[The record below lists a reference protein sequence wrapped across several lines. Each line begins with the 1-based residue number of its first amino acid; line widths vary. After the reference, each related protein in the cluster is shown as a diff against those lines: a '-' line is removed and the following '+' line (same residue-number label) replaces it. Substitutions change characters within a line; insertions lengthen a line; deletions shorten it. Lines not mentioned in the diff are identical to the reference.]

1 MSTKKLNHREL
12 VERFASA
19 VENENDNKAEVS
31 DWKPSL
37 SPTQQKIFDDPSNY
51 ILAYGE
57 RGSGKTFCLGGHKL
71 VRHLYENFNALA
83 IIIVGVRS
91 QATLGGVWHKLQVEI
106 LPDWVDGIGLN
117 HTSERQDTQKN
128 LYMDVENRFGGWSRV
143 VLISIP
149 YGAFIKD
156 RIKGFEPSMIFVDE
170 LTNLDT
176 EDYFN
181 AVVQQLGRRQGIH
194 GPQQYLAACNPDGP
208 SHWVYKRFFD
218 EPWREKNGEK
228 VWNNDYSTYHVPIKE
243 NEKNLPPGYYDRI
256 MEAVKTDPIEEARM
270 VRGEWV
276 DRPAGDAIFGPY
288 FNKTLHIAGDA
299 KNGILPNVDYPII
312 CGWDPGSVNN
322 AIIFMQHLVGSD
334 KAIWTVFDEL
344 VTINKKLPYTSLIPL
359 VMRKMAY
366 WNRKLDHKF
375 SFIHISDNSAFN
387 QFRAKTGSYD
397 MRDIEEISKDKAE
410 TFELAPIRMK
420 AAPKFSGSVETRVRL
435 TIANLQSEQIMVSAQ
450 CTKVLKMFQNL
461 ISEKPNKHYDP
472 NIAFKPK
479 RSVYVHAFDAMTYP
493 VIFYNSAPVL
503 STGHTSS
510 HIMEIG
516 T

>member
-1 MSTKKLNHREL
+1 MSKKINHKEL
-12 VERFASA
+12 VDRFAKA
-19 VENENDNKAEVS
+19 VSNETDEEEQKAWS
-31 DWKPSL
+31 PSL
-37 SPTQQKIFDDPSNY
+37 SPTQQKIFDDPAKY

-57 RGSGKTFCLGGHKL
+57 RGSGKTFCLGGHKI

-83 IIIVGVRS
+83 LIIVGVRS

-106 LPDWVDGIGLN
+106 LPDWVEGIGLN

-156 RIKGFEPSMIFVDE
+156 RIKGFEPSVIFVDE

-208 SHWVYKRFFD
+208 SHWVYKRFFE
-218 EPWREKNGEK
+218 EPYDADGN
-228 VWNNDYSTYHVPIKE
+228 WNKDYSKYHVPISE

-270 VRGEWV
+270 VRGEWI

-288 FNKTLHIAGDA
+288 FAKELHVLGDA
-299 KNGILPNVDYPII
+299 KEGIMPNPDYPII

-322 AIIFMQHLVGSD
+322 AIIFMQYLVGED

-344 VTINKKLPYTSLIPL
+344 VLINRKLPYTSLIPQ

-366 WNRKLDHKF
+366 WNRKMDA
-375 SFIHISDNSAFN
+375 SFQFVHISDNSAFN

-397 MRDIEEISKDKAE
+397 VRDIEEISRERAD
-410 TFELAPIRMK
+410 TFKLDPIRMK
-420 AAPKFSGSVETRVRL
+420 AAPKFSGSVESRVRL
-435 TIANLQSEQIMVSAQ
+435 TIANLQADQLLISAQ
-450 CTKVLKMFQNL
+450 CTDVLKMFKNL
-461 ISEKPNKHYDP
+461 ISEKPGKHYDP

-479 RSVYVHAFDAMTYP
+479 RSVYLHAFDAMSYP
-493 VIFYNSAPVL
+493 IIYYNSSPAPIV
-503 STGHTSS
+503 SRNTS
-510 HIMEIG
+510 HIIEIG
-516 T
+516 S

>member
-1 MSTKKLNHREL
+1 MSKKINHKEL
-12 VERFASA
+12 VERFAQA
-19 VENENDNKAEVS
+19 VNNDTKEDAGS
-31 DWKPSL
+31 WSPSL
-37 SPTQQKIFDDPSNY
+37 SPTQQKIFDDPAKY

-57 RGSGKTFCLGGHKL
+57 RGSGKTFCLGGHKI

-83 IIIVGVRS
+83 LIIVGVRS

-106 LPDWVDGIGLN
+106 LPEWVEGIGLN

-156 RIKGFEPSMIFVDE
+156 RIKGFEPSIIFVDE

-176 EDYFN
+176 DDYFN

-208 SHWVYKRFFD
+208 SHWVYKRFFE
-218 EPWREKNGEK
+218 EPFNNKEGI
-228 VWNNDYSTYHVPIKE
+228 WNNDYSKYHVPISE
-243 NEKNLPPGYYDRI
+243 NVKNLPHGYYDRI

-270 VRGEWV
+270 VRGEWI

-288 FNKTLHIAGDA
+288 FHKSIHVVGDA
-299 KNGILPNVDYPII
+299 KNGIIPNKDYPII

-322 AIIFMQHLVGSD
+322 AIIFMQCLPGED
-334 KAIWTVFDEL
+334 KMLWTVFDEL
-344 VTINKKLPYTSLIPL
+344 VTINRKLPYTSLIPL
-359 VMRKMAY
+359 VMRKMSY

-375 SFIHISDNSAFN
+375 RFIHISDNSAFN
-387 QFRAKTGSYD
+387 QYRAKTGSYD
-397 MRDIEEISKDKAE
+397 VRDIEEISRDKAE
-410 TFELAPIRMK
+410 TFKLDPIRMK
-420 AAPKFSGSVETRVRL
+420 AAPKFSGSVESRVRL
-435 TIANLQSEQIMVSAQ
+435 TIATLQSEEILISAQ
-450 CTKVLKMFQNL
+450 CTNILKMFQNL
-461 ISEKPNKHYDP
+461 ISEKPGKHYDP

-479 RSVYVHAFDAMTYP
+479 RSVYIHAFDAMSYP
-493 VIFYNSAPVL
+493 IIFYNSTPALAV
-503 STGHTSS
+503 GHTSS
-510 HIMEIG
+510 HIINIG

>member
-1 MSTKKLNHREL
+1 MSKKLNHKQL
-12 VERFASA
+12 VERFARA
-19 VENENDNKAEVS
+19 VNSEEEEKGAWS
-31 DWKPSL
+31 PSL
-37 SPTQQKIFDDPSNY
+37 SPTQQKIFDDPANY

-57 RGSGKTFCLGGHKL
+57 RGSGKTFCLGGHKI

-106 LPDWVDGIGLN
+106 LPDWVEGIGLN

-156 RIKGFEPSMIFVDE
+156 RIKGFEPSIIFVDE

-208 SHWVYKRFFD
+208 SHWVYKRFFQ
-218 EPWREKNGEK
+218 EPWREVDGEK
-228 VWNNDYSTYHVPIKE
+228 VWNDDYSKYHVPIKE
-243 NEKNLPPGYYDRI
+243 NEHNLPPGYYDRI

-270 VRGEWV
+270 VRGEWI

-288 FNKTLHIAGDA
+288 FNKTLHILGDS
-299 KNGILPNVDYPII
+299 KEGILPNVDYPII

-322 AIIFMQHLVGSD
+322 AIIFMQCLPGED
-334 KAIWTVFDEL
+334 KMLWTVFDEL
-344 VTINKKLPYTSLIPL
+344 VTIDKKLPYTTLIPL

-366 WNRKLDHKF
+366 WNRKMEHKF
-375 SFIHISDNSAFN
+375 RFMHISDNSAFN
-387 QFRAKTGSYD
+387 QFRARSGSYD
-397 MRDIEEISKDKAE
+397 YRDIEKISQDKAE
-410 TFELAPIRMK
+410 SFELDPIRMK

-435 TIANLQSEQIMVSAQ
+435 TIATLQSEGIVISAQ
-450 CTKVLKMFQNL
+450 CTKVIKMFQNL
-461 ISEKPNKHYDP
+461 ISEKPGKHYDP
-472 NIAFKPK
+472 NVAFKPK

-493 VIFYNSAPVL
+493 IIFYNSTPTL
-503 STGHTSS
+503 TTGRTSS

-516 T
+516 A

>member
-1 MSTKKLNHREL
+1 MSKKLNHKEL
-12 VERFASA
+12 VERFAEA
-19 VENENDNKAEVS
+19 VSSENKEEGNNTWS
-31 DWKPSL
+31 PSL
-37 SPTQQKIFDDPSNY
+37 SPTQQKIFDDPAKY
-51 ILAYGE
+51 ILAFGE
-57 RGSGKTFCLGGHKL
+57 RGSGKTFCLGGHKI

-106 LPDWVDGIGLN
+106 LPEWVEGIGLN

-156 RIKGFEPSMIFVDE
+156 RIKGFEPSIIFVDE

-208 SHWVYKRFFD
+208 SHWVYKRFFQ
-218 EPWREKNGEK
+218 EPWKEVDGEK
-228 VWNNDYSTYHVPIKE
+228 VWNKDYSKYHVPIKE
-243 NEKNLPPGYYDRI
+243 NEHNLPPGYYDRI

-270 VRGEWV
+270 VRGEWI

-288 FNKTLHIAGDA
+288 FNKSLHVLGDSRE
-299 KNGILPNVDYPII
+299 GILPHVDYPII

-322 AIIFMQHLVGSD
+322 AIIFMQCLPGED
-334 KAIWTVFDEL
+334 KMLWTVFDEF
-344 VTINKKLPYTSLIPL
+344 VTIDEKLPYTTLIPL

-366 WNRKLDHKF
+366 WNRKMDHKF
-375 SFIHISDNSAFN
+375 RYVHISDNSAFN
-387 QFRAKTGSYD
+387 QFRARTGSYD
-397 MRDIEEISKDKAE
+397 YRDIEKISQDKAD
-410 TFELAPIRMK
+410 TFGLDPIRMK

-435 TIANLQSEQIMVSAQ
+435 TIAILQDEGIVVSAQ
-450 CTKVLKMFQNL
+450 CTKILKMFQNL
-461 ISEKPNKHYDP
+461 ISEKPGKHYDP

-479 RSVYVHAFDAMTYP
+479 RSVYIHPFDAMTYP
-493 VIFYNSAPVL
+493 IIFYNSTPAIA
-503 STGHTSS
+503 TGHTNSQIINLGS
-510 HIMEIG
+510 
-516 T
+516 